1 MSISTEQTAFSL
13 IYEVSPIILVDGL
26 AQYFPGG
33 ILPITLITELFDI
46 PGIENGEFFAHF
58 KPISGGT
65 LADWEVAEYP
75 FASMQVAANAV
86 IQQPLKI
93 SMMMVCPA
101 QTGGGYLIK
110 QAILTALQTAIQ
122 NHLLS
127 GGSFT
132 VITPAYTYTNC
143 LLTSIRDITPSSDKQ
158 VQYIFQWDFV
168 QPLIT
173 ASGAQQVLGNLMNKF
188 ENGLPTPSNLT
199 WNETAPNQVPPYQ
212 SLGAGES
219 IIQ

>member
-13 IYEVSPIILVDGL
+13 VYEISPIILIDGL
-26 AQYFPGG
+26 AQYFPFGV
-33 ILPITLITELFDI
+33 LPITVLTELFDI

-65 LADWEVAEYP
+65 LAEWEVAEYP

-101 QTGGGYLIK
+101 QNGGGYLIK

-143 LLTSIRDITPSSDKQ
+143 LLTSIRDITPISDKQ
-158 VQYIFQWDFV
+158 VQYVFQWDFV

-173 ASGAQQVLGNLMNKF
+173 ASGAQQILGNLMNKF

-199 WNETAPNQVPPYQ
+199 WNETAPNQVPVSQ
-212 SLGAGES
+212 SLAPGES
-219 IIQ
+219 IL

>member
-1 MSISTEQTAFSL
+1 MSDTFEKNAFKL
-13 IYEVSPIILVDGL
+13 AYEISPIILVDGI
-26 AQYFPGG
+26 AQYVGG
-33 ILPITLITELFDI
+33 YLPITLVTEMFDI

-58 KPISGGT
+58 KPLSGGT
-65 LADWEVAEYP
+65 LSEWQVAEYP

-86 IQQPLKI
+86 VQQPLNI
-93 SMMMVCPA
+93 SMLMVSPA

-110 QAILTALQTAIQ
+110 QAILTAIKSIIETHI
-122 NHLLS
+122 LS

-143 LLTSIRDITPSSDKQ
+143 LLTAIRDITSPNDKQ
-158 VQYIFQWDFV
+158 VQYMFQWDFV

-188 ENGLPTPSNLT
+188 ENGLPTPSNLSWDAT
-199 WNETAPNQVPPYQ
+199 PPNQVPVYQ
-212 SLGAGES
+212 SLAPGES
-219 IIQ
+219 IL

>member
-1 MSISTEQTAFSL
+1 MPPGLRCSLPVVTASFPPTLLSAWPAFSVRATD
-13 IYEVSPIILVDGL
+13 ETG
-26 AQYFPGG
+26 
-33 ILPITLITELFDI
+33 
-46 PGIENGEFFAHF
+46 
-58 KPISGGT
+58 KP
-65 LADWEVAEYP
+65 V
-75 FASMQVAANAV
+75 ANAV

-101 QTGGGYLIK
+101 QNGGGYLIK

-122 NHLLS
+122 THLLS

-132 VITPAYTYTNC
+132 VITPAYTYTHC
-143 LLTSIRDITPSSDKQ
+143 LLTSIRDITPVSDKQ
-158 VQYIFQWDFV
+158 VQYVFQWDFV

-199 WNETAPNQVPPYQ
+199 WNETAPTQVPASQ
-212 SLGAGES
+212 SLAPGDS
-219 IIQ
+219 IL

>member
-13 IYEVSPIILVDGL
+13 VYEISPIILIDGL
-26 AQYFPGG
+26 AQYFPFGV
-33 ILPITLITELFDI
+33 LPITVLTEMFDI

-101 QTGGGYLIK
+101 QNGGGYLIK

-122 NHLLS
+122 THLLS

-132 VITPAYTYTNC
+132 VITPAYTYTHC
-143 LLTSIRDITPSSDKQ
+143 LLTSIRDITPVSDKQ
-158 VQYIFQWDFV
+158 VQYVFQWDFV

-199 WNETAPNQVPPYQ
+199 WNETAPTQVPASQ
-212 SLGAGES
+212 SLAPGDS
-219 IIQ
+219 IL

>member
-13 IYEVSPIILVDGL
+13 VYEISPIILVDGL
-26 AQYFPGG
+26 AQYFPFGV
-33 ILPITLITELFDI
+33 LPITILTEMFDI

-65 LADWEVAEYP
+65 LAEWEVAEYP

-101 QTGGGYLIK
+101 QNGGGYLIK

-143 LLTSIRDITPSSDKQ
+143 LLTSIRDITPISDKQ
-158 VQYIFQWDFV
+158 VQYVFQWDFV

-173 ASGAQQVLGNLMNKF
+173 ASGAQQILGNLMNKF

-199 WNETAPNQVPPYQ
+199 WNETAPNQVPVSQ
-212 SLGAGES
+212 SLAPGES
-219 IIQ
+219 IL

>member
-13 IYEVSPIILVDGL
+13 VYEISPIILIDGL
-26 AQYFPGG
+26 AQYFPFGV
-33 ILPITLITELFDI
+33 LPITVLTELFDI

-65 LADWEVAEYP
+65 LAEWEVAEYP

-101 QTGGGYLIK
+101 QNGGGYLIK

-143 LLTSIRDITPSSDKQ
+143 LLTSIRDITPISDKQ
-158 VQYIFQWDFV
+158 VQYVFQWDFV

-199 WNETAPNQVPPYQ
+199 WNETAPNQVPVSQ
-212 SLGAGES
+212 SLAPGES
-219 IIQ
+219 IL

>member
-1 MSISTEQTAFSL
+1 MSDSFEKNAFKL
-13 IYEVSPIILVDGL
+13 AYEISPIILVDGI
-26 AQYFPGG
+26 AQYVGG
-33 ILPITLITELFDI
+33 YLPITLVTEMFDI

-58 KPISGGT
+58 KPLSGGT
-65 LADWEVAEYP
+65 LADWEIAQYP

-86 IQQPLKI
+86 VQQPLKI
-93 SMMMVCPA
+93 SMVMVSPA

-110 QAILTALQTAIQ
+110 QAILTAMKSIIETHI
-122 NHLLS
+122 LS

-143 LLTSIRDITPSSDKQ
+143 LLTSIRDITSPNDKQ
-158 VQYIFQWDFV
+158 VQYMFQWDFE

-188 ENGLPTPSNLT
+188 ENGLPTPSNLSWDST
-199 WNETAPNQVPPYQ
+199 PPNQVPAYQ
-212 SLGAGES
+212 SLSPGES
-219 IIQ
+219 IL

>member
-1 MSISTEQTAFSL
+1 MSETFEKNAFKL
-13 IYEVSPIILVDGL
+13 AYEISPIILVDGI
-26 AQYFPGG
+26 AQYVGG
-33 ILPITLITELFDI
+33 YLPITLVTEMFDI

-58 KPISGGT
+58 KPLSGGT
-65 LADWEVAEYP
+65 LADWEIAQYP

-86 IQQPLKI
+86 VQQPLNI
-93 SMMMVCPA
+93 SMVMVSPA

-110 QAILTALQTAIQ
+110 QAILTALKSIIETHI
-122 NHLLS
+122 LS

-143 LLTSIRDITPSSDKQ
+143 LLTSIRDITSPNDKQ
-158 VQYIFQWDFV
+158 VQYMFQWDFV

-188 ENGLPTPSNLT
+188 ENGLPTPSNLSWDST
-199 WNETAPNQVPPYQ
+199 PPNQVPVYQ
-212 SLGAGES
+212 SLAPGES
-219 IIQ
+219 II

>member
-13 IYEVSPIILVDGL
+13 VYEISPIILIDGL
-26 AQYFPGG
+26 AQYFPFGV
-33 ILPITLITELFDI
+33 LPITVLTEMFDI

-101 QTGGGYLIK
+101 QNGGGYLIK
-110 QAILTALQTAIQ
+110 QAILI
-122 NHLLS
+122 
-127 GGSFT
+127 
-132 VITPAYTYTNC
+132 
-143 LLTSIRDITPSSDKQ
+143 
-158 VQYIFQWDFV
+158 
-168 QPLIT
+168 
-173 ASGAQQVLGNLMNKF
+173 VLH
-188 ENGLPTPSNLT
+188 
-199 WNETAPNQVPPYQ
+199 
-212 SLGAGES
+212 
-219 IIQ
+219 

>member
-13 IYEVSPIILVDGL
+13 VYEISPIILIDGL
-26 AQYFPGG
+26 AQYFPFGV
-33 ILPITLITELFDI
+33 LPITVLTEMFDI

-101 QTGGGYLIK
+101 QNGGGYLIK

-122 NHLLS
+122 THLLS

-143 LLTSIRDITPSSDKQ
+143 LLTSIRDITPVSDKQ
-158 VQYIFQWDFV
+158 VQYVFQWDFV

-199 WNETAPNQVPPYQ
+199 WNETASTEVPVSQ
-212 SLGAGES
+212 SLAPGES
-219 IIQ
+219 IL